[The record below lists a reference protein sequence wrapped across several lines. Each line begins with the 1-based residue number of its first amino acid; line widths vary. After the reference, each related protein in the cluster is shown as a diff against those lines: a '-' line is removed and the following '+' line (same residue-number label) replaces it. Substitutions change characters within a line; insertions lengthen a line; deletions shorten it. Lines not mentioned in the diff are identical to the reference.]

1 MLPEFTKQD
10 VITDFITVR
19 NAVFQIG
26 GLYFKYKDIKWIFHY
41 CNDVHEDD
49 VIIFKFYVSSKG
61 DLLINEWFQGDDQS
75 DSDFLILQRRFD
87 FPNIELDE
95 TDIDLCH
102 AKIPLDETVIARL
115 VDRRLRQKI
124 ERYERTEMAK
134 YDMYKKK
141 LINK

>member
-1 MLPEFTKQD
+1 MILSLLEMQF
-10 VITDFITVR
+10 
-19 NAVFQIG
+19 
-26 GLYFKYKDIKWIFHY
+26 FKYVDCILSTRILNGFFIIAMTF
-41 CNDVHEDD
+41 NEDD

-87 FPNIELDE
+87 FPDIELDE

-102 AKIPLDETVIARL
+102 AKIPLDDRAIVRL

-134 YDMYKKK
+134 YDTYIKK